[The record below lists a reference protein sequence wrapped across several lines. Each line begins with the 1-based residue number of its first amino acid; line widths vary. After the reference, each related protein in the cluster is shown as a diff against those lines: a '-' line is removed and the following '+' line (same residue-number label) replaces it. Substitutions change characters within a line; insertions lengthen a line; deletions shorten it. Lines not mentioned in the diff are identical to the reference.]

1 MQRAPPERRRAG
13 SNASEPERPAAKQ
26 QARGTM
32 SDPAKPVGPYTP
44 IVRAG
49 DWLVVSG
56 QVGLTDGRLVAGGV
70 AGELRQAIANLEAHL
85 ATEGATL
92 ADVVKTTVFLRHMSD
107 YTVMNET
114 YVAAFGD
121 HRPARSAIG
130 VAELPIGALVEVEAW
145 AWLGG

>member
-1 MQRAPPERRRAG
+1 V
-13 SNASEPERPAAKQ
+13 NTPA
-26 QARGTM
+26 T
-32 SDPAKPVGPYTP
+32 PVGPYTP

-56 QVGLTDGRLVAGGV
+56 QVGIADGQLVAGGV

-85 ATEGATL
+85 ATEGASL
-92 ADVVKTTVFLRHMSD
+92 SDVVKTTVFLRHMSD
-107 YTVMNET
+107 YTQMNAT

-145 AWLGG
+145 AWVGG